1 MKTSVE
7 TALKSETL
15 KMLGSNIVGVMIA
28 LTGIQLTALVVS
40 FMMKESI
47 MFVHLTTFVTSL
59 IAFTVLKDHAG
70 EKEKEFGA
78 SLLKASILIA
88 VMAIVSHF
96 FLSGLN
102 KVGNEELRSSIT
114 TVMMLVNIFLFVSS
128 FGLWRQESV
137 KEMFETYLSTKLLD
151 LFETETV
158 VQDGDAVIGKDIDDK
173 KPIVVPLKD
182 RYLHMLVL
190 GPTGSGKT
198 SQTIIPMINKDMQVP
213 EIGITVIEPKGDL
226 AEKIWAM
233 AKHYGREVQYFNPI
247 LPDCPYFNPL
257 YGDEGDVIENMAMTF
272 KMLNPDSPQFFL
284 DMNENLVRKSLK
296 VLKRLYGNDATLL
309 QLDSLIHNTGG
320 AGEKMVMEFS
330 RVSSPNETI
339 QKENSDIALWFMQDY
354 FTGAKGTKTATKTYE
369 HCSGIRSQVAKLTSN
384 EYLRRVLNPPP
395 GRGSDVDF
403 DAALENGTVIT
414 IATAQGKLRELG
426 RFLGFFIILQ
436 LQSAVFRRPGNEF
449 TRKGNMLY
457 IDEFQVYAN
466 PGFEDMLT
474 QGRSYRVAS
483 HLATQSRALIGRG
496 GQSGKDFL
504 EVVSTNCRNV
514 VVYPGGS
521 NADDQ
526 YFEKYFGEI
535 EETRIDKGISRK
547 KFSLFHSGGA
557 KTETSR
563 EVKEKKARFSATEI
577 HFRPFGQ
584 VTHAL
589 MKNNSVQPPGV
600 SLIEYIPK
608 ELNQLLDE
616 MVMEYN
622 EEQAERRE
630 KMLQLAGF
638 GTPVPV
644 PAKNIP
650 TFEDEHMSV
659 QDPLSG
665 EQYDVFTPPVTPP
678 TPKPKRQESD
688 GIFFEEGED
697 VPKKANAPVADE
709 TTYNHPGASTIG
721 QPDIF
726 FNEDNDVL

>member
-7 TALKSETL
+7 NVLKSDTM
-15 KMLGSNIVGVMIA
+15 KMLGKNIVGVMLA
-28 LTGIQLTALVVS
+28 LFGIQLSMYVTSLL
-40 FMMKESI
+40 MKESLLVVHVLALI
-47 MFVHLTTFVTSL
+47 MTIF
-59 IAFTVLKDHAG
+59 AFTVFKDYADD
-70 EKEKEFGA
+70 KEKRFGA
-78 SLLKASILIA
+78 SLLKLGILIGI
-88 VMAIVSHF
+88 MAIVSHF
-96 FLSGLN
+96 FFVGMD
-102 KVGNEELRSSIT
+102 KVDNDSLRSSIT
-114 TVMMLVNIFLFVSS
+114 TVMLLVNLFLLIAS
-128 FGLWRQESV
+128 FGFWRQESI
-137 KEMFETYLSTKLLD
+137 KEAFDVYLDMKLED
-151 LFETETV
+151 LLRKEEEIKS
-158 VQDGDAVIGKDIDDK
+158 GDAVMGKNIDNK
-173 KPIVVPLKD
+173 KPVIVPLKD

-198 SQTIIPMINKDMQVP
+198 SQTIIPMINRDMQVP

-296 VLKRLYGNDATLL
+296 VLKRLYGNDATML

-320 AGEKMVMEFS
+320 AGEKMILEFS
-330 RVSSPNETI
+330 RISSPNETI

-354 FTGAKGTKTATKTYE
+354 FTGAKGARTATKTYE

-384 EYLRRVLNPPP
+384 EYLRKVLNPPP

-521 NADDQ
+521 QADDQ

-535 EETRIDKGISRK
+535 EETRVDKGISRK
-547 KFSLFHSGGA
+547 KFSFFHDGGA

-563 EVKEKKARFSATEI
+563 EVTERKSRFSATEI

-584 VTHAL
+584 ITYAL
-589 MKNNSVQPPGV
+589 MKNNSVQAPGV
-600 SLIEYIPK
+600 SEIEYIPR
-608 ELNQLLDE
+608 ELNELLDN
-616 MVMEYN
+616 MVAEYN
-622 EEQAERRE
+622 EAQLVKRE
-630 KMLQLAGF
+630 KMLQMSGLKAPEPT
-638 GTPVPV
+638 TPS
-644 PAKNIP
+644 PAVS
-650 TFEDEHMSV
+650 FEDEHMTV
-659 QDPLSG
+659 PDPLSG
-665 EQYDVFTPPVTPP
+665 EEYEVFQPPVTPP
-678 TPKPKRQESD
+678 TPKPKRQETD
-688 GIFFEEGED
+688 EIYFDVDEES
-697 VPKKANAPVADE
+697 PKKVNAPVADE
-709 TTYNHPGASTIG
+709 TTHTRGGTTIG

-726 FNEDNDVL
+726 FNEDNDIL

>member
-1 MKTSVE
+1 MKASVQN
-7 TALKSETL
+7 ALKSDTIKTL
-15 KMLGSNIVGVMIA
+15 GNNLTGVMI
-28 LTGIQLTALVVS
+28 GIFGFQFAIYLFSLLLKQSNLLLHVFALVIV
-40 FMMKESI
+40 
-47 MFVHLTTFVTSL
+47 V
-59 IAFTVLKDHAG
+59 IAFTVLKDYAG
-70 EKEKEFGA
+70 EKEKKIGA
-78 SLLKASILIA
+78 TVFKVSMMVG
-88 VMAIVSHF
+88 VMALISHF
-96 FLSGLN
+96 FIVGMG
-102 KVGNEELRSSIT
+102 KVDAPELRSSIT
-114 TVMMLVNIFLFVSS
+114 TVMLLINAGIFIAS
-128 FGLWRQESV
+128 FGFWRQDSV
-137 KEMFETYLSTKLLD
+137 SEAFDVFMDMKLDD
-151 LFETETV
+151 LFKKEEEIKS
-158 VQDGDAVIGKDIDDK
+158 GDAIMGKNLEDK
-173 KPIVVPLKD
+173 KPVIVPLKD

-198 SQTIIPMINKDMQVP
+198 SQTIIPMINRDMQVP

-296 VLKRLYGNDATLL
+296 VLKRLYGNDATMLH
-309 QLDSLIHNTGG
+309 LDSMIHNTGG
-320 AGEKMVMEFS
+320 AGEKMILEFS
-330 RVSSPNETI
+330 KIASPNETI

-354 FTGAKGTKTATKTYE
+354 FTGAKGSRTATKTYE

-384 EYLRRVLNPPP
+384 EYLRKVLNPPP

-521 NADDQ
+521 QADDQ

-535 EETRIDKGISRK
+535 EERRIDKGYSKK
-547 KFSLFHSGGA
+547 KFSLFYDGGA

-563 EVKEKKARFSATEI
+563 EVIENKSRFTATDI

-584 VTHAL
+584 ITYAL

-600 SLIEYIPK
+600 STIEYIPY
-608 ELNQLLDE
+608 ELNQLLDK
-616 MVMEYN
+616 MVSDYN
-622 EEQAERRE
+622 DEQLE
-630 KMLQLAGF
+630 KRKTMLRSSGLEVKETKIEHLPLDDDQIVVDDPLAGDH
-638 GTPVPV
+638 
-644 PAKNIP
+644 I
-650 TFEDEHMSV
+650 E
-659 QDPLSG
+659 
-665 EQYDVFTPPVTPP
+665 VFTPPITP
-678 TPKPKRQESD
+678 TPKPKRQDTDET
-688 GIFFEEGED
+688 FFDIGD
-697 VPKKANAPVADE
+697 DSLKKMNAPVADE
-709 TTYNHPGASTIG
+709 TTYTRGGSSIG

-726 FNEDNDVL
+726 FNEDDDVI

>member
-1 MKTSVE
+1 MGK
-7 TALKSETL
+7 
-15 KMLGSNIVGVMIA
+15 NI
-28 LTGIQLTALVVS
+28 
-40 FMMKESI
+40 
-47 MFVHLTTFVTSL
+47 
-59 IAFTVLKDHAG
+59 D
-70 EKEKEFGA
+70 
-78 SLLKASILIA
+78 
-88 VMAIVSHF
+88 
-96 FLSGLN
+96 N
-102 KVGNEELRSSIT
+102 
-114 TVMMLVNIFLFVSS
+114 
-128 FGLWRQESV
+128 
-137 KEMFETYLSTKLLD
+137 
-151 LFETETV
+151 
-158 VQDGDAVIGKDIDDK
+158 K
-173 KPIVVPLKD
+173 KPVIVPLKD

-198 SQTIIPMINKDMQVP
+198 SQTIIPMINRDMQVP

-296 VLKRLYGNDATLL
+296 VLKRLYGNDATML

-320 AGEKMVMEFS
+320 AGEKMILEFS
-330 RVSSPNETI
+330 RISSPNETI

-354 FTGAKGTKTATKTYE
+354 FTGAKGARTATKTYE

-384 EYLRRVLNPPP
+384 EYLRKVLNPPP

-521 NADDQ
+521 QADDQ

-535 EETRIDKGISRK
+535 EETRVDKGISRK
-547 KFSLFHSGGA
+547 KFSFFHDGGA
-557 KTETSR
+557 KTESLR
-563 EVKEKKARFSATEI
+563 EVTERKSRFSATEI

-584 VTHAL
+584 ITYAL
-589 MKNNSVQPPGV
+589 MKNNSVQAPGV
-600 SLIEYIPK
+600 SEIEYIPR
-608 ELNQLLDE
+608 ELNELLDN
-616 MVMEYN
+616 MVAEYN
-622 EEQAERRE
+622 EAQLVKRE
-630 KMLQLAGF
+630 KMLQMSGLKAPEPT
-638 GTPVPV
+638 TPA
-644 PAKNIP
+644 PAVS
-650 TFEDEHMSV
+650 FEDEHMTV
-659 QDPLSG
+659 PDPLSG
-665 EQYDVFTPPVTPP
+665 EEYEVFQPPVTPP
-678 TPKPKRQESD
+678 TPKPKRQETD
-688 GIFFEEGED
+688 EIYFDVDEES
-697 VPKKANAPVADE
+697 PKKVNAPVADE
-709 TTYNHPGASTIG
+709 TTHTRGGTTIG

-726 FNEDNDVL
+726 FNEDNDIL

>member
-7 TALKSETL
+7 NVLKSDTM
-15 KMLGSNIVGVMIA
+15 KMLGKNIVGVMLA
-28 LTGIQLTALVVS
+28 LFGIQLSMYATSLL
-40 FMMKESI
+40 MKESLFVVHVLALI
-47 MFVHLTTFVTSL
+47 MTIF
-59 IAFTVLKDHAG
+59 AFTVFKDYAD
-70 EKEKEFGA
+70 EKEKRFGA
-78 SLLKASILIA
+78 SLLKLGILIGI
-88 VMAIVSHF
+88 MAIVSHF
-96 FLSGLN
+96 FFVGMD
-102 KVGNEELRSSIT
+102 KVDNDSLRSSIT
-114 TVMMLVNIFLFVSS
+114 TVMLLVNLFLLIAS
-128 FGLWRQESV
+128 FGFWRQESV
-137 KEMFETYLSTKLLD
+137 KEAFDVYLDMKLED
-151 LFETETV
+151 LLRKEEEIKS
-158 VQDGDAVIGKDIDDK
+158 GDAVMGKSIDNK
-173 KPIVVPLKD
+173 KPVIVPLKD

-198 SQTIIPMINKDMQVP
+198 SQTIIPMINRDMQVP

-296 VLKRLYGNDATLL
+296 VLKRLYGNDATML

-320 AGEKMVMEFS
+320 AGEKMILEFS
-330 RVSSPNETI
+330 RISSPNETI

-354 FTGAKGTKTATKTYE
+354 FTGAKGARTATKTYE

-384 EYLRRVLNPPP
+384 EYLRKVLNPPP

-521 NADDQ
+521 QADDQ

-535 EETRIDKGISRK
+535 EETRVDKGISRK
-547 KFSLFHSGGA
+547 KFSFFHDGGA

-563 EVKEKKARFSATEI
+563 EVTERKSRFSATEI

-584 VTHAL
+584 ITYAL
-589 MKNNSVQPPGV
+589 MKNNSVQAPGV
-600 SLIEYIPK
+600 SEIEYIPR
-608 ELNQLLDE
+608 ELNELLDN
-616 MVMEYN
+616 MVAEYN
-622 EEQAERRE
+622 EAQLVKRE
-630 KMLQLAGF
+630 KMLQMSGLKAPEPT
-638 GTPVPV
+638 TPA
-644 PAKNIP
+644 PAVS
-650 TFEDEHMSV
+650 FEDEHMTV
-659 QDPLSG
+659 PDPLSG
-665 EQYDVFTPPVTPP
+665 EEYEVFQPPVTPP
-678 TPKPKRQESD
+678 TPKPKRQETD
-688 GIFFEEGED
+688 EIYFDVDEES
-697 VPKKANAPVADE
+697 PKKVNAPVADE
-709 TTYNHPGASTIG
+709 TTHTRGGTTIG

-726 FNEDNDVL
+726 FNEDNDIL

>member
-7 TALKSETL
+7 NVLKSDTM
-15 KMLGSNIVGVMIA
+15 KMLGKNIVGVMLA
-28 LTGIQLTALVVS
+28 LFGIQLSMYVTSLL
-40 FMMKESI
+40 MKESLLVVHVLALI
-47 MFVHLTTFVTSL
+47 MTIF
-59 IAFTVLKDHAG
+59 AFTVFKDYADD
-70 EKEKEFGA
+70 KEKRFGA
-78 SLLKASILIA
+78 SLLKLGILIGI
-88 VMAIVSHF
+88 MAIVSHF
-96 FLSGLN
+96 FFVGMD
-102 KVGNEELRSSIT
+102 KVDNDSLRSSIT
-114 TVMMLVNIFLFVSS
+114 TVMLLVNLFLLIAS
-128 FGLWRQESV
+128 FGFWRQESI
-137 KEMFETYLSTKLLD
+137 KEAFDVYLDMKLED
-151 LFETETV
+151 LLRKEEEIKS
-158 VQDGDAVIGKDIDDK
+158 GDAVMGKNIDNK
-173 KPIVVPLKD
+173 KPVIVPLKD

-198 SQTIIPMINKDMQVP
+198 SQTIIPMINRDMQVP

-296 VLKRLYGNDATLL
+296 VLKRLYGNDATML

-320 AGEKMVMEFS
+320 AGEKMILEFS
-330 RVSSPNETI
+330 RISSPNETI

-354 FTGAKGTKTATKTYE
+354 FTGAKGARTATKTYE

-384 EYLRRVLNPPP
+384 EYLRKVLNPPP

-521 NADDQ
+521 QADDQ

-535 EETRIDKGISRK
+535 EETRVDKGISRK
-547 KFSLFHSGGA
+547 KFSFFHDGGA

-563 EVKEKKARFSATEI
+563 EVTERKSRFSATEI

-584 VTHAL
+584 ITYAL
-589 MKNNSVQPPGV
+589 MKNNSVQAPGV
-600 SLIEYIPK
+600 SEIEYIPR
-608 ELNQLLDE
+608 ELNELLDN
-616 MVMEYN
+616 MVAEYN
-622 EEQAERRE
+622 EAQLVKRE
-630 KMLQLAGF
+630 KMLQMSGLKAPEPT
-638 GTPVPV
+638 TPA
-644 PAKNIP
+644 PAVS
-650 TFEDEHMSV
+650 FEDEHMTV
-659 QDPLSG
+659 PDPLSG
-665 EQYDVFTPPVTPP
+665 EEYEVFQPPVTPP
-678 TPKPKRQESD
+678 TPKPKRQETD
-688 GIFFEEGED
+688 EIYFDVDEES
-697 VPKKANAPVADE
+697 PKKVNAPVADE
-709 TTYNHPGASTIG
+709 TTHTRGGTTIG

-726 FNEDNDVL
+726 FNEDNDIL